1 MTFKFIQYLAIGF
14 CTLVSLRAAEPANPQ
29 AAGTV
34 HFRTLGV
41 NINAEDIVYKK
52 GEKYLPIALSEAV
65 RSPFYDTTGGTG
77 VLTFYRLVAGP
88 EGKPMPVSVGQVD
101 LTGLGPRV
109 LLLFMPDPAQAQNYA
124 VRAFADNAKV
134 VPPGSY
140 RFMNLTAINVG
151 IVLGGKKVIIAPGS
165 DAVLSDTPA
174 GGSSE
179 VQVAVYGVVGEAA
192 HIAYSNIWLFDP
204 QSRFTVLITPSA
216 MFSTGAQVRRFP
228 ESIEQIPADEAPK
241 PAGAK

>member
-1 MTFKFIQYLAIGF
+1 MTFKSISYLVIGF
-14 CTLVSLRAAEPANPQ
+14 CALVSLAAAEPAKPQ
-29 AAGTV
+29 TAGTV

-52 GEKYLPIALSEAV
+52 GEKYLPITLSEAV
-65 RSPFYDTTGGTG
+65 RSSFYDTTSANGI
-77 VLTFYRLVAGP
+77 LTFYRMVTGP
-88 EGKPMPVSVGQVD
+88 EGKPVPVSVGQVNVS
-101 LTGLGPRV
+101 GLGPRV
-109 LLLFMPDPAQAQNYA
+109 LLLFLPDSAQAKNYT

-134 VPPGSY
+134 VPPGGY

-151 IVLGGKKVIIAPGS
+151 IVLGGKKVIIAPGGE
-165 DAVLSDTPA
+165 AVASDTPA
-174 GGSSE
+174 GGSAE

-204 QSRFTVLITPSA
+204 QCRFTVLITPSA
-216 MFSTGAQVRRFP
+216 KFSTGAQVRRFP
-228 ESIEQIPADEAPK
+228 ESIEQIPADEEPK